1 MFNIQNYYFFLP
13 LRLYLPLTC
22 LPQAGTLGRQGCY
35 LLLFKIEYSLFNIQ
49 NYKLFFAA
57 KALFATKAL
66 GRQGFYLLS
75 VIAIAVKQSLIHRS
89 RSVGTQINLVNV
101 VGFFKV

>member
-1 MFNIQNYYFFLP
+1 LFYVQHSKLLFFFAAKALFA
-13 LRLYLPLTC
+13 TK
-22 LPQAGTLGRQGCY
+22 TLGRQGCY